1 LVSDAESGMKI
12 ISLALL
18 VLLAFL
24 AVWFLIVVPAERRH
38 HERKLA
44 MVKKRI
50 VNRQSNGEAAGDSA
64 NDQSAK
70 TDN

>member
-1 LVSDAESGMKI
+1 MKI

-18 VLLAFL
+18 VLVLFL
-24 AVWFLIVVPAERRH
+24 AVWFLFVVPAERRH

-50 VNRQSNGEAAGDSA
+50 EKRQSTDDPDEDSVDDHPA
-64 NDQSAK
+64 NKEQ
-70 TDN
+70 